1 MGWGWLSVYWIDCGQ
16 SKLKKCRASPVRV
29 LAAKG
34 VMSCARAGQARGAG
48 HLRCLQWPERLQTR
62 LQTQWPRAA
71 RLPWCPCSST
81 ARLETHCRAWMVV
94 LTKNGA
100 ITTTGGMIVIF
111 ECLSFFFPLQHG
123 LPDDEIDAIGKQC
136 VQYSTRRL
144 QTKAMGS
151 KLPSPRQCMVEGYG
165 PSPTGPKRASRLS
178 PSSRPSRL
186 FPWLRLQPFG

>member
-1 MGWGWLSVYWIDCGQ
+1 MRGKVAIVDHCWQRVSAGHFWPTKQWPFMKSGAGNAMGTTYWIDCGQ

-100 ITTTGGMIVIF
+100 ITTTGGMIVILSV
-111 ECLSFFFPLQHG
+111 CLFFFLYNT
-123 LPDDEIDAIGKQC
+123 DFRMMIDAIGK
-136 VQYSTRRL
+136 
-144 QTKAMGS
+144 
-151 KLPSPRQCMVEGYG
+151 
-165 PSPTGPKRASRLS
+165 
-178 PSSRPSRL
+178 
-186 FPWLRLQPFG
+186 